1 MAQEGLAPMHDKPI
15 GAGDQRAMTTA
26 ERDDRD
32 QAAVLQQLLFIYPEP
47 ITREELV
54 REMTLAGTE
63 PDWIERAIRDLAASG
78 LLHHRDDD
86 LLIPTRAAVRAFALF
101 DC

>member
-1 MAQEGLAPMHDKPI
+1 MANENPTDRDATERL
-15 GAGDQRAMTTA
+15 TTA
-26 ERDDRD
+26 EQDDRD

-63 PDWIERAIRDLAASG
+63 PDWIERAIRDLTASG
-78 LLHHRDDD
+78 LLHRRDDD
-86 LLIPTRAAVRAFALF
+86 LLIPTRAVVRAYFLF
-101 DC
+101 DR

>member
-1 MAQEGLAPMHDKPI
+1 MAIENPTGR
-15 GAGDQRAMTTA
+15 GANERLTTA
-26 ERDDRD
+26 EQDDRD

-47 ITREELV
+47 ITRAELV

-78 LLHHRDDD
+78 LLHRRDDD

-101 DC
+101 DR

>member
-1 MAQEGLAPMHDKPI
+1 MAIENPTGR
-15 GAGDQRAMTTA
+15 GATERLTTA
-26 ERDDRD
+26 EQDDRD

-78 LLHHRDDD
+78 LLHRRDDD

-101 DC
+101 DR

>member
-15 GAGDQRAMTTA
+15 GADDNHVATA
-26 ERDDRD
+26 AEQDDRD

-47 ITREELV
+47 ITRGELV

-78 LLHHRDDD
+78 LLHRRDDD
-86 LLIPTRAAVRAFALF
+86 LLIPTRAAVRAFVLF
-101 DC
+101 DR

>member
-1 MAQEGLAPMHDKPI
+1 MANENPTGRDATERL
-15 GAGDQRAMTTA
+15 TTA
-26 ERDDRD
+26 EQDDGD

-63 PDWIERAIRDLAASG
+63 PDWIERAIRDLTASG
-78 LLHHRDDD
+78 LLHRRDDD
-86 LLIPTRAAVRAFALF
+86 LLIPTRAVVRAYVLF
-101 DC
+101 DR

>member
-1 MAQEGLAPMHDKPI
+1 MAIENPTGRDATERL
-15 GAGDQRAMTTA
+15 TTA
-26 ERDDRD
+26 EQDDRD

-78 LLHHRDDD
+78 LLHRRDDD

-101 DC
+101 DR

>member
-1 MAQEGLAPMHDKPI
+1 MAIENPTGR
-15 GAGDQRAMTTA
+15 GATERLTTA
-26 ERDDRD
+26 EQDDRD
-32 QAAVLQQLLFIYPEP
+32 QAAVLQQLLSIYPEP
-47 ITREELV
+47 ITRAELV

-78 LLHHRDDD
+78 LLHRRDDD

-101 DC
+101 DR